1 MKKFVIS
8 GAALSAAVMAAAVVS
23 VLISLAFLP
32 EISQTPAAEG
42 VTQALAAGLAVAV
55 AVAALIVFIV
65 VPLAVA
71 VVLCSL
77 SLAVYIRLCR
87 KKPCGRGSA
96 VLLGISLLGVAA
108 AFAGGLMVCWMHV
121 NAAMIF
127 FGCTLI
133 AAAVALGVLNIS
145 IIVKIARDISASKVP
160 DRRGQA
166 E

>member
-55 AVAALIVFIV
+55 A
-65 VPLAVA
+65 
-71 VVLCSL
+71 
-77 SLAVYIRLCR
+77 
-87 KKPCGRGSA
+87 
-96 VLLGISLLGVAA
+96 VAA